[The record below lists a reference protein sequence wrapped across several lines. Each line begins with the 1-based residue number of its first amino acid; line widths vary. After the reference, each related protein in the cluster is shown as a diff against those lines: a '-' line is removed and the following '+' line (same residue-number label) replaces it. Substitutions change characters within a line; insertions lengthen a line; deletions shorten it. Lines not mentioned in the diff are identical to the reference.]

1 MLEAA
6 LKALDSLDK
15 KDLGTC
21 KTMSKPPP
29 GVDDIFGG
37 VMVLLAGINPNIIVQ
52 KTGKVREK
60 ERNWDAS
67 KKALLGNVNAFLD
80 ELKEKEEK
88 LRNELV
94 ELEQIFGTKKEQYL
108 KILGA
113 IEALE
118 ALDPSVPPVI
128 TPHPKE

>member
-1 MLEAA
+1 MEP
-6 LKALDSLDK
+6 DK
-15 KDLGTC
+15 
-21 KTMSKPPP
+21 M
-29 GVDDIFGG
+29 
-37 VMVLLAGINPNIIVQ
+37 
-52 KTGKVREK
+52 
-60 ERNWDAS
+60 
-67 KKALLGNVNAFLD
+67 LD

-118 ALDPSVPPVI
+118 NLDPSVPPTI